1 MRKVQNL
8 KPKKPSNCSKQYSQR
23 VKAENDGACMSATA
37 KNGAIDSDM
46 YLKISKRSDA
56 NSVHKRAPVTT
67 HIINADA
74 TSRFSSCTAKT
85 SPSTDNNSND
95 NCHVPD
101 FWDKA
106 LQANIC
112 QENKVM

>member
-8 KPKKPSNCSKQYSQR
+8 KAKKSSDGKQYSQR
-23 VKAENDGACMSATA
+23 SKKEADGVCMSAPG
-37 KNGAIDSDM
+37 KNNLNAIDSDM
-46 YLKISKRSDA
+46 NIKIAKRSDA
-56 NSVHKRAPVTT
+56 NSVHGRGAAAMQ
-67 HIINADA
+67 HAADA

-95 NCHVPD
+95 NCHVQD

-106 LQANIC
+106 L
-112 QENKVM
+112 